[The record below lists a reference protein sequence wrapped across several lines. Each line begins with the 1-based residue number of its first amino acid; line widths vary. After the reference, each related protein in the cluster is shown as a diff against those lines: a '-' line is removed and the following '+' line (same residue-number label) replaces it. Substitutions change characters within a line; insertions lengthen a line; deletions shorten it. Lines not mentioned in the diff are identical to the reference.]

1 MLTIIPP
8 VSSPVSAEYD
18 RPRSRIN
25 FRAQQV
31 FLCILTVGVTGWLW
45 RIHPIVGIA
54 ATFLAKHILVA
65 ILASGLTYPSIR
77 DTRESGDTSFPE
89 VS

>member
-1 MLTIIPP
+1 MLAIIPP
-8 VSSPVSAEYD
+8 ISSQVSAEHD

-25 FRAQQV
+25 FRVQQV
-31 FLCILTVGVTGWLW
+31 FLCILTVGVTCWLW
-45 RIHPIVGIA
+45 RINPIVGIA

-77 DTRESGDTSFPE
+77 DAQEPEGTSLPE